1 MSPDYIL
8 PTSQSIGNAA
18 IIAVFAYLVPLLTME
33 INFFRLAV
41 YKSWRRM
48 NSNVMQ
54 KQKENINNNTDEHDK
69 NNTDTKAAAAK
80 EDDISDTSSAVGHL
94 MADVTS
100 AIHETTSNVRHS
112 FSPSN
117 AAQTNTIQDHSSTIY
132 RSANLQL
139 QEAYTAIRK
148 SSMEAIISSLLLY
161 TVTAIG
167 ISLGTRGLDPKVIAV
182 VIGASQFMT
191 ALMVFIVSAKVPQWV
206 CICFVLLVVWCGCSK
221 LTSYALLFTLMQMLT
236 SYAQTIDWCI
246 PRGED

>member
-1 MSPDYIL
+1 MIDPLLSAMSPDYIL

-48 NSNVMQ
+48 NANSNVMH
-54 KQKENINNNTDEHDK
+54 KQKENVNDNDDEHDK
-69 NNTDTKAAAAK
+69 NNNNDTRIAEGK
-80 EDDISDTSSAVGHL
+80 EDDDNVSDTSSAVGHL

-100 AIHETTSNVRHS
+100 AIHETTFNVRHS

-117 AAQTNTIQDHSSTIY
+117 AAQTNTIQDQSTTIPHDSST
-132 RSANLQL
+132 LQL
-139 QEAYTAIRK
+139 QEAYTTIRK

-206 CICFVLLVVWCGCSK
+206 SSCVL
-221 LTSYALLFTLMQMLT
+221 F
-236 SYAQTIDWCI
+236 D
-246 PRGED
+246 RR

>member
-1 MSPDYIL
+1 MIDPLLSAMSPDYIL

-48 NSNVMQ
+48 NSNNNVMQ
-54 KQKENINNNTDEHDK
+54 KHENANNNIDEHDK
-69 NNTDTKAAAAK
+69 NNNTRIAAK
-80 EDDISDTSSAVGHL
+80 DDDDNVSDTSSAVGHL

-117 AAQTNTIQDHSSTIY
+117 AVQTNTIQDHSAIPHDTST
-132 RSANLQL
+132 LQL

-206 CICFVLLVVWCGCSK
+206 RIYCVFIV
-221 LTSYALLFTLMQMLT
+221 M
-236 SYAQTIDWCI
+236 
-246 PRGED
+246 

>member
-18 IIAVFAYLVPLLTME
+18 IIAVFAYLIPLLTME

-48 NSNVMQ
+48 NANISVMQ
-54 KQKENINNNTDEHDK
+54 QKNANNNVDEHDK
-69 NNTDTKAAAAK
+69 NNTRIAAVK
-80 EDDISDTSSAVGHL
+80 DDDNVSDTSSAVGHL

-117 AAQTNTIQDHSSTIY
+117 AAQTTTIQDHSTTIPHDTST
-132 RSANLQL
+132 LQL

-206 CICFVLLVVWCGCSK
+206 CFYLVLFELVCEK
-221 LTSYALLFTLMQMLT
+221 L
-236 SYAQTIDWCI
+236 
-246 PRGED
+246 

>member
-1 MSPDYIL
+1 MIDPLLSAMSQDYIL

-48 NSNVMQ
+48 NSNNDMQ
-54 KQKENINNNTDEHDK
+54 KHENANNDIDDHEK
-69 NNTDTKAAAAK
+69 NNTDTRIAAVK
-80 EDDISDTSSAVGHL
+80 ENDNISDASSAVGHL

-117 AAQTNTIQDHSSTIY
+117 AAQTNTNQDRSSIPHDTTT
-132 RSANLQL
+132 LQL

-206 CICFVLLVVWCGCSK
+206 RIRFILLVVWC
-221 LTSYALLFTLMQMLT
+221 A
-236 SYAQTIDWCI
+236 
-246 PRGED
+246 

>member
-1 MSPDYIL
+1 ML
-8 PTSQSIGNAA
+8 LAMLLSIAA
-18 IIAVFAYLVPLLTME
+18 V
-33 INFFRLAV
+33 
-41 YKSWRRM
+41 KDDD
-48 NSNVMQ
+48 NV
-54 KQKENINNNTDEHDK
+54 
-69 NNTDTKAAAAK
+69 
-80 EDDISDTSSAVGHL
+80 SDTSSAVGHL

-117 AAQTNTIQDHSSTIY
+117 AAQTTTIQDHSTTIPHDTST
-132 RSANLQL
+132 LQL

-206 CICFVLLVVWCGCSK
+206 CFYLVLFELVCEK
-221 LTSYALLFTLMQMLT
+221 L
-236 SYAQTIDWCI
+236 
-246 PRGED
+246 

>member
-48 NSNVMQ
+48 NTNNNVMQ
-54 KQKENINNNTDEHDK
+54 KHSENAINIDEHDK
-69 NNTDTKAAAAK
+69 NNTDARIAVK
-80 EDDISDTSSAVGHL
+80 EDDDNDSDTSSAVGHL

-117 AAQTNTIQDHSSTIY
+117 AAQTTTIQDHSAIPHTS
-132 RSANLQL
+132 SSDLQL

-206 CICFVLLVVWCGCSK
+206 SMYLFCFGLFGVPNRVDAHVLC
-221 LTSYALLFTLMQMLT
+221 TSH
-236 SYAQTIDWCI
+236 SYL
-246 PRGED
+246 

>member
-1 MSPDYIL
+1 MIDPLLSAMSPDYIL

-48 NSNVMQ
+48 NSNNIDMQ
-54 KQKENINNNTDEHDK
+54 KHENASNDIDEHDK
-69 NNTDTKAAAAK
+69 NNTRIAAVK
-80 EDDISDTSSAVGHL
+80 EDDNVSDTSSAVGHL
-94 MADVTS
+94 MAGVTS

-117 AAQTNTIQDHSSTIY
+117 AAQTTTIQDHSITIPHDTST
-132 RSANLQL
+132 LQL

-182 VIGASQFMT
+182 IIGASQFMT

-206 CICFVLLVVWCGCSK
+206 SIFLVC
-221 LTSYALLFTLMQMLT
+221 
-236 SYAQTIDWCI
+236 
-246 PRGED
+246 